1 MHGRRYSPDG
11 FLLVFLNVKGNL
23 SSVIMQLKDL
33 FDSKLFG
40 ARCLSVMV
48 NVRNYRVF
56 RGAISQ
62 WAFEN
67 SVCYSQASSNADS
80 HSLQYPL
87 L

>member
-40 ARCLSVMV
+40 ARCLSVKSMIEIMEHSGGYKSMG
-48 NVRNYRVF
+48 VR
-56 RGAISQ
+56 
-62 WAFEN
+62 E
-67 SVCYSQASSNADS
+67 
-80 HSLQYPL
+80 
-87 L
+87 

>member
-40 ARCLSVMV
+40 ARCLSVKSMIEIMRHSGGYKSMG
-48 NVRNYRVF
+48 VR
-56 RGAISQ
+56 
-62 WAFEN
+62 E
-67 SVCYSQASSNADS
+67 
-80 HSLQYPL
+80 
-87 L
+87 